1 MNEQMQKLKEKIIAN
16 KKIIL
21 VVLGILIMI
30 ILFILLMLGVLK
42 NENKKEFESGS
53 HDIYNKVSVDEAE
66 QLYDDVTKDCTGAL
80 VFDLKPGENVKI
92 DNMNDYTTACKS
104 DNYYSKM
111 IGYTYDLDGNV
122 VIHVNILKKEENT
135 LKKLNDD
142 VVGEYSSDTINE
154 MLNMGTTYEYI
165 YTGNDG
171 NYTLSDVRLM
181 S

>member
-1 MNEQMQKLKEKIIAN
+1 MIKAENQKKRKPFTAQDTIPYKEIYKD
-16 KKIIL
+16 
-21 VVLGILIMI
+21 GICRT
-30 ILFILLMLGVLK
+30 
-42 NENKKEFESGS
+42 
-53 HDIYNKVSVDEAE
+53 D
-66 QLYDDVTKDCTGAL
+66 
-80 VFDLKPGENVKI
+80 
-92 DNMNDYTTACKS
+92 